1 MTDLELIE
9 AVVSLAKNLLA
20 ERKKYERISTR
31 AHTAETPKQHQ
42 KANADLNWQA
52 MAMLK
57 LETQL
62 HVACVDAGLADLR
75 DASHY
80 AEKHFYPSGWHHY
93 VWTPPQPK
101 ALAV

>member
-1 MTDLELIE
+1 MIDLDQIE
-9 AVVSLAKNLLA
+9 AVATFAKSLLS
-20 ERKKYERISTR
+20 ERKKYERISER
-31 AHTAETPKQHQ
+31 SHGELTPKQHQ

-57 LETQL
+57 IEMQL

-75 DASHY
+75 QTDHY
-80 AEKHFYPSGWHHY
+80 GEKHFHPSGWHHY

-101 ALAV
+101 ALAA